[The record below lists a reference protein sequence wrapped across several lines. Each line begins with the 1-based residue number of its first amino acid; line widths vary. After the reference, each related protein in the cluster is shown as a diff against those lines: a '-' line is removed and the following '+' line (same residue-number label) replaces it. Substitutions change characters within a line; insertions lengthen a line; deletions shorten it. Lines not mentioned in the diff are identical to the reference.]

1 MAALYVSHTYLGAAL
16 SNLVDHTL
24 TIPAN
29 LAGARLDQALSN
41 LLPDYSRTRIKE
53 WIEAG
58 KVRVDGRLLK
68 PKDKLLGGEKV
79 AIHAE
84 LASEVPMAPERIK
97 VNVVHKDRDIFVI
110 NKPPGLVV
118 HPGAGN
124 AKGTLQNALLNLD
137 PKLEK
142 LPRAGIVHR
151 LDKDTSGLMVVARTL
166 AAHTALTQMIEAHD
180 VERHYEAIC
189 FGVMTAGGTVEA
201 KIDRHPTDR
210 VRMAVRNSGREAITH
225 YRVIARY
232 RGLTHV
238 RVKLETGRTHQIRVH
253 MAHIK
258 YPIVGDNVY
267 GGRLLLPKGATPELV
282 TMLREFPRQAL
293 HAAQLDLEHPVSG
306 KPISCTAELP
316 KDMKQLLKVLATDLK
331 AVDTRVTRR
340 RDR

>member
-1 MAALYVSHTYLGAAL
+1 MAALYSPEPYLGSLLSNVVSH
-16 SNLVDHTL
+16 SL

-29 LAGARLDQALSN
+29 MAGARLDQALSN

-58 KVRVDGRLLK
+58 NVRVDGRLLK
-68 PKDKLLGGEKV
+68 PKDKLLGGEQAVIK
-79 AIHAE
+79 AE
-84 LASEVPMAPERIK
+84 LASEVPMAPEQIK
-97 VNVVHKDRDIFVI
+97 VDIVHKDRDIFVL

-124 AKGTLQNALLNLD
+124 SAGTLQNALLNLD

-151 LDKDTSGLMVVARTL
+151 LDKDTSGLMVVARTM

-180 VERHYEAIC
+180 VERHYEAVC
-189 FGVMTAGGTVEA
+189 FGVMTAGGTVDA

-225 YRVIARY
+225 YRVISRF

-267 GGRLLLPKGATPELV
+267 GGRLLLPKSAIPELV
-282 TMLREFPRQAL
+282 TALREFPRQAL
-293 HAAQLDLEHPVSG
+293 HAAQLDLEHPVTG

-316 KDMKQLLKVLATDLK
+316 KDMQQLLKVLAKDLK

-340 RDR
+340 RER